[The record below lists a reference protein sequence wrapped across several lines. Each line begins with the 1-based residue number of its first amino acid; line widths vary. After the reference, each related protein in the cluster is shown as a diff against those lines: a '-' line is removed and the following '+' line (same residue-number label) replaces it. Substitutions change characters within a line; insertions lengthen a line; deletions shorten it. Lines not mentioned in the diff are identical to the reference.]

1 MGDPIDPPS
10 ISDGGPAWNG
20 APMRTTRISNR
31 PLRGPGNSRVG
42 ARELCSHVPSRGG
55 SKGPCRGPFLG
66 KWADI
71 GHRGALTFV
80 ALTIAAWF
88 TVGCSTGDSEQAT
101 LEALLNDGDLS
112 LMSTH
117 GLTVGLQGPAVD
129 AGPVGKGGFTSAGGG
144 TGTAGVAGSFDGG
157 TAGVAGPFDG
167 GTAGVAGS
175 FDGGMA
181 GVAGSFDGGVTGTGG
196 FGGFGGP
203 GGFGGSAGGMGGGGN
218 GPFPQSAQG
227 LWTFDDCN
235 TIRTELS
242 DSSFS
247 SHTAFRS
254 VSTACVPGIINQAVA
269 IDETDDYVYV
279 PDQPSFTFENGVT
292 VAAWVNP
299 TKLGGVRTLFRKREG
314 GTSTF
319 VLLANGKDYQMV
331 VRLASGRAVAVSA
344 HATLNAWTHVAAT
357 YDGSDLKLYLNGVLA
372 AHTRANGR
380 LSSGAGPL
388 LMGNDADGRR
398 LDGALDGVLFDTFAA
413 SAEQVGILSCIP
425 GQATVVAVPAAGP
438 LVLPG
443 TPVSYDL
450 RLTNHDSRTCAP
462 KSYDFFASQ
471 NAAELLP
478 SPLFDS
484 TEPVAPG
491 QTAHLAFTV
500 SSTADIE
507 PDTYNV
513 PFQFSSF
520 DSNQG
525 SFDFAAGSVSYA
537 VQGTPCSVRT
547 RAELMIKDVSVVED
561 PIRTVGDGPWTF
573 ARLMENLAPSAAAA
587 PAMVEGMLRTWL
599 TDQTVN
605 TFVIPARPAMNDLV
619 LNSFP
624 RRADGQL
631 DLTKAPV
638 RLLAIVNRID
648 LRDLASG
655 NAGEGRFVFG
665 VLDPSGFQQQFTMIF
680 EFKLPAKTTQ
690 DVLDWANRWHNLDT
704 LPFPSAAYNTALQ
717 AITDLFTGRNAVP
730 TNPNGSALAQLRT
743 NEIALSFEWQF
754 REFHLS
760 PTTGLLVPATLA
772 LTPDRGFNNTSVLAD
787 YINTNEPAILAEQ
800 HTVPLSFEGHP
811 FQVGSVT
818 NDLDGWDA
826 PGVSNSEARH
836 RFSRNTCNG
845 CHSQRETGT
854 FFLQVNPRDPGQ
866 ESFLSGFLTGTTVF
880 DFITGEFRTFND
892 LQRRNRDL
900 HALICPDDPLPPL
913 PGTGGAG
920 GGFGGRF
927 GGGGGSFGV
936 GGFSGISGSS
946 GSSGSA
952 GASGGAG
959 GRSGAG
965 GAKGG
970 AASAAAT
977 STGAVIDESAAVTAR
992 PDFISKGSG
1001 RTD

>member
-1 MGDPIDPPS
+1 
-10 ISDGGPAWNG
+10 
-20 APMRTTRISNR
+20 MRTTRVSNP
-31 PLRGPGNSRVG
+31 PLRGPGDGRVG
-42 ARELCSHVPSRGG
+42 ARELCPHVPSRGG
-55 SKGPCRGPFLG
+55 SKGPCQGPFLG
-66 KWADI
+66 EWADI
-71 GHRGALTFV
+71 GLRRSVTFV

-88 TVGCSTGDSEQAT
+88 IVGCSTGDSEQAT

-112 LMSTH
+112 LMSKH
-117 GLTVGLQGPAVD
+117 GLTVGLQAPAVD
-129 AGPVGKGGFTSAGGG
+129 AGPVGKGGFTSTGGV
-144 TGTAGVAGSFDGG
+144 TGTAGVVGSVDGGTAGVVGSFDGG
-157 TAGVAGPFDG
+157 TAGA
-167 GTAGVAGS
+167 
-175 FDGGMA
+175 
-181 GVAGSFDGGVTGTGG
+181 AGSFDGGVTGTGG
-196 FGGFGGP
+196 FGGP
-203 GGFGGSAGGMGGGGN
+203 GGFGGFAGGMGGGGN

-235 TIRTELS
+235 PVRTELS
-242 DSSFS
+242 DSSFFT
-247 SHTAFRS
+247 HTAFRS
-254 VSTACVPGIINQAVA
+254 VSTACVPGIINQGVA

-279 PDQPSFTFENGVT
+279 PDQPSFTFDSGVT

-357 YDGSDLKLYLNGVLA
+357 YDGSDLNLYLNGVLA
-372 AHTRANGR
+372 AHTRAYGR

-398 LDGALDGVLFDTFAA
+398 LDGALDGVFFDTFAA
-413 SAEQVGILSCIP
+413 SAEQVGILGCIP

-438 LVLPG
+438 LVPPG

-462 KSYDFFASQ
+462 KSYEFFASS
-471 NAAELLP
+471 NVAELLP
-478 SPLFDS
+478 SPQFDF
-484 TEPVAPG
+484 TQPVAPG

-500 SSTADIE
+500 SSTVDIE
-507 PDTYNV
+507 PDTYSV

-520 DSNQG
+520 DSNT
-525 SFDFAAGSVSYA
+525 SASDFATGSVSYA

-561 PIRTVGDGPWTF
+561 PVRTVGDGPWTF

-704 LPFPSAAYNTALQ
+704 
-717 AITDLFTGRNAVP
+717 
-730 TNPNGSALAQLRT
+730 
-743 NEIALSFEWQF
+743 
-754 REFHLS
+754 
-760 PTTGLLVPATLA
+760 
-772 LTPDRGFNNTSVLAD
+772 
-787 YINTNEPAILAEQ
+787 
-800 HTVPLSFEGHP
+800 
-811 FQVGSVT
+811 
-818 NDLDGWDA
+818 
-826 PGVSNSEARH
+826 
-836 RFSRNTCNG
+836 
-845 CHSQRETGT
+845 
-854 FFLQVNPRDPGQ
+854 
-866 ESFLSGFLTGTTVF
+866 
-880 DFITGEFRTFND
+880 
-892 LQRRNRDL
+892 
-900 HALICPDDPLPPL
+900 
-913 PGTGGAG
+913 
-920 GGFGGRF
+920 
-927 GGGGGSFGV
+927 
-936 GGFSGISGSS
+936 
-946 GSSGSA
+946 
-952 GASGGAG
+952 
-959 GRSGAG
+959 
-965 GAKGG
+965 
-970 AASAAAT
+970 
-977 STGAVIDESAAVTAR
+977 
-992 PDFISKGSG
+992 
-1001 RTD
+1001 